1 MKVKI
6 IFILIILTL
15 FSFTACKST
24 NNSTLKENSSHTH
37 EFDNHICKIC
47 NFSEQLI
54 FEENENSVL
63 VLGIKTNDK
72 NITVP
77 STYKNKP
84 VEVIKENAFKNNQNI
99 ESVIVGSNVNK
110 IETSAFEN
118 CINLK
123 SIFIPKS
130 VKILENNV
138 FKNSLE
144 LKIYFESESLSL
156 ESAIYDFNPNNLPT
170 FFGA

>member
-1 MKVKI
+1 MKIKL
-6 IFILIILTL
+6 IFILIIITL
-15 FSFTACKST
+15 FSFTACNYN
-24 NNSTLKENSSHTH
+24 NNSTKEEDTHTH

-47 NFSEQLI
+47 NYSEQLI
-54 FEENENSVL
+54 FEENENSVC

-72 NITVP
+72 IVSIP
-77 STYKNKP
+77 STYKSKP
-84 VEVIKENAFKNNQNI
+84 VEVIKENSFKNNQNI
-99 ESVIVGSNVNK
+99 ESVIIGLNVTK
-110 IETSAFEN
+110 TETSAFEN

-123 SIFIPKS
+123 SVYIPKS

-156 ESAIYDFNPNNLPT
+156 ESAIYDFNPNNLPM